1 MKVLALTIVF
11 GLITALQAL
20 DPLSLALE
28 GQNITGTWY
37 VKAVVA
43 DKGLFKEKR
52 PKAVSPVMLD
62 VLDGGYLE
70 ASFTFLKKGQCHEVK
85 VVMHSTEEPGK
96 FSLSRGKQYTYI
108 KPLPVKDHFIF
119 YCEGQNHGRRFRMG
133 KLVGRSPDMN
143 PEALEAFKKFTQR
156 KGLPL
161 EDIFLPTQTESCVP
175 ESD

>member
-96 FSLSRGKQYTYI
+96 FSLWVSLSRHQA
-108 KPLPVKDHFIF
+108 
-119 YCEGQNHGRRFRMG
+119 
-133 KLVGRSPDMN
+133 PDG
-143 PEALEAFKKFTQR
+143 T
-156 KGLPL
+156 GLPSAGVRGPCPPGGPWL
-161 EDIFLPTQTESCVP
+161 VTLQGNGGLGQGQQGGGAAAGQGSSGPR
-175 ESD
+175 